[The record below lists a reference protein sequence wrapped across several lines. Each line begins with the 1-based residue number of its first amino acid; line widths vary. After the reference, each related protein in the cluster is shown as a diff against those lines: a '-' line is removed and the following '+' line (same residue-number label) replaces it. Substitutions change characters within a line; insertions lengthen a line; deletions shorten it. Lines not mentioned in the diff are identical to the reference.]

1 MQKLIL
7 PLIVIATIAGV
18 IVGNHF
24 FGESV
29 NSNTGSNKNG
39 VYVDPPGG
47 DFTLDSNQGKVSL
60 SDYDNKVRMLYFGYT
75 FCPDVCP
82 GSLQRVGAAFKKLN
96 PEELAQVQGM
106 LISVDPDRDTLKKL
120 EDYTKYFHPQIVGV
134 TGKKSEIDE
143 IAKRYDVTY
152 RKAEGSTPEN
162 YLVDH
167 TGYIFVLDKKGKI
180 RDYLPHS
187 VNISRAVDVIRTLLK
202 EES

>member
-1 MQKLIL
+1 LQKLLL
-7 PLIVIATIAGV
+7 PLIVIAAIAGV
-18 IVGNHF
+18 IIGNHF
-24 FGESV
+24 YGESP
-29 NSNTGSNKNG
+29 NANKNG
-39 VYVDPPGG
+39 VYIDPPGG
-47 DFTLDSNQGKVSL
+47 DFTLDSNQGEISL
-60 SDYDNKVRMLYFGYT
+60 SDYDGKVRMLYFGYT

-106 LISVDPDRDTLKKL
+106 LISVDPDRDTLQKL

-134 TGKKSEIDE
+134 TGKKPTIDE

-180 RDYLPHS
+180 RDYLPHA
-187 VNISRAVDVIRTLLK
+187 VNIDRAVKVIRKLLN
-202 EES
+202 EDT

>member
-1 MQKLIL
+1 MQKLLL
-7 PLIVIATIAGV
+7 PLIVIAAIAGV
-18 IVGNHF
+18 IVGNHY
-24 FGESV
+24 FGESP
-29 NSNTGSNKNG
+29 NANKNG
-39 VYVDPPGG
+39 VYVDPVGG

-60 SDYDNKVRMLYFGYT
+60 SDYDGKVRMLYFGYT

-106 LISVDPDRDTLKKL
+106 LISVDPDRDTLQKL

-167 TGYIFVLDKKGKI
+167 TGYIFVLDKTGKI
-180 RDYLPHS
+180 RDYLPHA
-187 VNISRAVDVIRTLLK
+187 VKIGRAVEVIRTLIN
-202 EES
+202 EET

>member
-1 MQKLIL
+1 MQKLLL
-7 PLIVIATIAGV
+7 PLIVLAVIAGV
-18 IVGNHF
+18 IVGNEYF
-24 FGESV
+24 
-29 NSNTGSNKNG
+29 NKSENASKSG
-39 VYVDPPGG
+39 IYVDPPGG

-60 SDYDNKVRMLYFGYT
+60 SDYDGKVRMLYFGYT

-96 PEELAQVQGM
+96 PEELTEVQGM
-106 LISVDPDRDTLKKL
+106 LISVDPERDTLQKL

-134 TGKKSEIDE
+134 TGTKAQIDE
-143 IAKRYDVTY
+143 IAKRYDVKY

-180 RDYLPHS
+180 RDYLPHA
-187 VNISRAVDVIRTLLK
+187 VQIDRAVSVIRKLLK
-202 EES
+202 ES

>member
-1 MQKLIL
+1 MQKLLL
-7 PLIVIATIAGV
+7 PLIVIAAIAGV
-18 IVGNHF
+18 VVGNHL
-24 FGESV
+24 FGESP
-29 NSNTGSNKNG
+29 NANKSG
-39 VYVDPPGG
+39 VYKDPPGG

-60 SDYDNKVRMLYFGYT
+60 SDYDGKVRMLYFGYT

-82 GSLQRVGAAFKKLN
+82 GSLQRVGAAFKKLT
-96 PEELAQVQGM
+96 PEELTKVQGM
-106 LISVDPDRDTLKKL
+106 LISVDPERDTLKKL

-152 RKAEGSTPEN
+152 RKSEGSSPES

-180 RDYLPHS
+180 RDYLPHA
-187 VNISRAVDVIRTLLK
+187 VNINRAVEVIRTLIN
-202 EES
+202 EDS

>member
-1 MQKLIL
+1 MQKLLL
-7 PLIVIATIAGV
+7 PLIVIAAIAGV
-18 IVGNHF
+18 VIGNHYF
-24 FGESV
+24 SESP
-29 NSNTGSNKNG
+29 NANKNG
-39 VYVDPPGG
+39 VYIDPPGG
-47 DFTLDSNQGKVSL
+47 DFTLDSNQGKISL
-60 SDYDNKVRMLYFGYT
+60 SDYDGKVRMLYFGYT

-82 GSLQRVGAAFKKLN
+82 SSLQRVGSAFKKLT
-96 PEELAQVQGM
+96 PDELSKVQGM
-106 LISVDPDRDTLKKL
+106 LISVDPDRDTLKIL

-180 RDYLPHS
+180 RDYLPHA
-187 VNISRAVDVIRTLLK
+187 VQVGRAVEVIRKLLK
-202 EES
+202 E